1 MNAKFSFGKIGV
13 ELGTSFEEGTEP
25 APAPRQQSSRPFRM
39 LFIGDFSGRTNRGVL
54 ESGAEIAQ
62 RRTIAIDRDNFDEVL
77 ARLAPKLDLELAPE
91 EGAAAAKLHLEFAK
105 LDDFHPDRLVPNAE
119 IFARLRQLRRRLQ
132 DPKTFAEAAAEL
144 RPAKKEAPP
153 KPPAAASESAAA
165 KPASPPPSAGGD
177 LLGSM
182 LEETERA
189 ATAPKAPSQRPAGQW
204 DALIRS
210 IAAPYALAKP
220 DPEQKELLGVV
231 DAATSES
238 LRRLLHAPAF
248 QELEAA
254 WRALFMLVRRLDTD
268 EQLQLH
274 VLDLSREEIAAD
286 LSAQDDLSRSSLYR
300 LLVEQTVNTPGAQ
313 PWAALVGNLILDH
326 TVEDAELLGRLA
338 QIAAAAGAPF
348 LSGGHSRLV
357 GCESFAATPD
367 PSDWKK
373 PSGEAAEAWQALRA
387 MPAAK
392 RASLAMPRFLARVP
406 YGTRTSP
413 IQPFKFEEIE
423 GRPVHEDLLWANSA
437 FLCALALGEA
447 FTREGWNLRPGRG
460 REIGDLPL
468 YTYKDDG
475 ESVAYPCAEALLID
489 RAQERITDGSLVAL
503 QSIRGRN
510 AVLAQGLRG
519 LSGTGRGTGQ

>member
-1 MNAKFSFGKIGV
+1 MSAKFSFGKIGV
-13 ELGTSFEEGTEP
+13 ELAASLEEGTEP
-25 APAPRQQSSRPFRM
+25 APAPRPQSSRPFRM
-39 LFIGDFSGRTNRGVL
+39 LFIGDFSGRTNRGVM
-54 ESGAEIAQ
+54 EAGAEIAK
-62 RRTIAIDRDNFDEVL
+62 RRAIAIDRDNFDEVL

-91 EGAAAAKLHLEFAK
+91 EGAAAAKLHLEFAE

-144 RPAKKEAPP
+144 RPTKTEAPSIP
-153 KPPAAASESAAA
+153 SGPASESAAPE
-165 KPASPPPSAGGD
+165 PASHSPSAGGD
-177 LLGSM
+177 LLGSL

-189 ATAPKAPSQRPAGQW
+189 ATAPKAQPQRPAGQW

-210 IAAPYALAKP
+210 IAAPYALAKA

-231 DAATSES
+231 DAATSAS
-238 LRRLLHAPAF
+238 LRRLLHASAF

-254 WRALFMLVRRLDTD
+254 WRALFMLVRRLDTN

-274 VLDLSREEIAAD
+274 VLDLSRAEIAAD
-286 LSAQDDLSRSSLYR
+286 LSAQDDLSRSGLYR
-300 LLVEQTVNTPGAQ
+300 LLVEQTVHTPGAQ
-313 PWAALVGNLILDH
+313 PWAALVGNFTFDH

-338 QIAAAAGAPF
+338 QIAATAGAPF
-348 LSGGHSRLV
+348 LAGGHSRLV

-392 RASLAMPRFLARVP
+392 RASLAMPRFLARIP

-413 IQPFKFEEIE
+413 IQPFSFEEIE
-423 GRPVHEDLLWANSA
+423 GHPVHEDLLWANSA

-447 FTREGWNLRPGRG
+447 FTRDGWNMRPERA
-460 REIGDLPL
+460 REIGDLPH

-475 ESVAYPCAEALLID
+475 ESVAYPCAEALLTD
-489 RAQERITDGSLVAL
+489 RAAERLIDVSISVM
-503 QSIRGRN
+503 QSIRARA
-510 AVLAQGLRG
+510 AVFSRKPK
-519 LSGTGRGTGQ
+519 